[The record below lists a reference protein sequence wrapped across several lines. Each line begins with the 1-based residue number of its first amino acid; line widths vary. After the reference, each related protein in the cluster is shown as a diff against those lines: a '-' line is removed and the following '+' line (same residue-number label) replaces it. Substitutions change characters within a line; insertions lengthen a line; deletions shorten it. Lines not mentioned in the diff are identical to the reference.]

1 MIMQPMRRL
10 SFILMAVFFST
21 AIMVGCEK
29 PAVEPA
35 EEQDPP
41 TVELED
47 LKLSVPVPENEW
59 IYSTSKPT
67 FTIHAENPNPVAV
80 SAEAKVRISTDK
92 GTDVTIFTKNVEVPA
107 NGALNID
114 MTSDKDLDPGFY
126 KAACY
131 VKGRSARIF
140 GFGVKPAE
148 LVSAPDKQP
157 DFDQFWEDAK
167 KQLESIEL
175 KANLIEITAKSSAK
189 CKVYLVEIPSVP
201 DGLEGDPVT
210 VRGYYLEPQDG
221 KPHPVLMHFYG
232 YDTIGN
238 FVSCPGAN
246 NGDYAEFYLSHRGQY
261 INRAPAKLRGDGL
274 AMDFSSDYGDWFAF
288 QFGDKDGYYYRGAF
302 MDCVQAV
309 RFMATRPTSD
319 MDNLFGE
326 GSSQGGALS
335 YAAAALSDY
344 PFSAIAPC
352 VAFLG
357 DYPDYFQIVSWPG
370 NTAATAWQTYTASH
384 PGLTEA
390 DMYTFLSYFDTKN
403 LATRIK
409 CAVIAC
415 SGLQDGTCPPHTNT
429 APFNNLTVSDKV
441 MYYYPELGHQIPRNW
456 PNLYMDFFKK
466 RIK

>member
-1 MIMQPMRRL
+1 MRRF

-35 EEQDPP
+35 DEQDPP

-80 SAEAKVRISTDK
+80 SAEAKVRIATDK
-92 GTDVTIFTKNVEVPA
+92 GTDVTVFTKNVEVPA
-107 NGALNID
+107 NGALDID
-114 MTSDKDLDPGFY
+114 MTADKDLDPGFY
-126 KAACY
+126 KAGCY

-274 AMDFSSDYGDWFAF
+274 DMDFSSDYGDWFAF

-344 PFSAIAPC
+344 PFTAIAPC

-370 NTAATAWQTYTASH
+370 NTAAAAWKAYTASH

-403 LATRIK
+403 LATRIT

>member
-1 MIMQPMRRL
+1 MT
-10 SFILMAVFFST
+10 AVVFAT
-21 AIMVGCEK
+21 AIMAGCGK
-29 PAVEPA
+29 QPAPDPVVDPVVDPA
-35 EEQDPP
+35 
-41 TVELED
+41 ELED
-47 LKLSVPVPENEW
+47 FKLSVPVPENNW
-59 IYSTSKPT
+59 IYSGKPT
-67 FTIHAENPNPVAV
+67 FVIHAENPNKVAV
-80 SAEAKVRISTDK
+80 KAEAKVRISKDTD
-92 GTDVTIFTKNVEVPA
+92 DEVTTFTQEVEVPA
-107 NGALNID
+107 GGSLDID
-114 MTSDKDLDPGFY
+114 MAVPQELEPGFY
-126 KAACY
+126 KAGCY

-140 GFGVKPAE
+140 GFGVSPEK
-148 LVSAPDKQP
+148 LVSAPDKQA
-157 DFDQFWEDAK
+157 DFDTFWEDAK
-167 KQLESIEL
+167 KQLAAIDM
-175 KANLIEITAKSSAK
+175 KANLIEITGKSSAK
-189 CKVYLVEIPSVP
+189 CKVYLVELQSVP

-238 FVSCPGAN
+238 YVSCPGAN

-261 INRAPAKLRGDGL
+261 INRAPANKRGDGL
-274 AMDFSSDYGDWFAF
+274 DMDFTNTYGDWFAF
-288 QFGDKDGYYYRGAF
+288 QFGDKNGYYYRGAF

-319 MDNLFGE
+319 MNNLFGE

-344 PFSAIAPC
+344 PFTAIAPC

-357 DYPDYFQIVSWPG
+357 DYPDYFRIVSWPAS
-370 NTAATAWQTYTASH
+370 TAKTAWKKYTETH

-403 LATRIK
+403 LATRIQ

-415 SGLQDGTCPPHTNT
+415 SGLQDTTCPPHTNT
-429 APFNNLTVSDKV
+429 APFNNLTVTDKV
-441 MYYYPELGHQIPRNW
+441 MYYYPELGHQIPSNW
-456 PNLYMDFFKK
+456 PGLYTKFFKE